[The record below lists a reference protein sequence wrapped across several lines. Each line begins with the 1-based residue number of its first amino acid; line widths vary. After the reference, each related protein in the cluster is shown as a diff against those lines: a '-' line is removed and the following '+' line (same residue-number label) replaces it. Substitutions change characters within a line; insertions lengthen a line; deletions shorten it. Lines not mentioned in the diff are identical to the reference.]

1 MRLAAFP
8 PRHVSMYGMDS
19 TAAIREFLEARFHAS
34 LAGRAIE
41 RDTSLFASGIVDS
54 FGVLELIAF
63 LEDTFGVTIDTSR
76 HDLLEFDSIAK
87 IDGLLQ
93 GIRGGR

>member
-1 MRLAAFP
+1 
-8 PRHVSMYGMDS
+8 MDS
-19 TAAIREFLEARFHAS
+19 TTAIREFLEGRFQSS

-63 LEDTFGVTIDTSR
+63 LEDTFGVTIDTTR
-76 HDLLEFDSIAK
+76 HDLPEFDSIAK
-87 IDGLLQ
+87 IESLLDRT
-93 GIRGGR
+93 RGVR

>member
-1 MRLAAFP
+1 
-8 PRHVSMYGMDS
+8 MYGMDS
-19 TAAIREFLEARFHAS
+19 TPAIREFLQQRFHAT
-34 LAGRAIE
+34 LAGRPLD

-63 LEDTFGVTIDTSR
+63 LEDTYGVTIDTAR

-87 IDGLLQ
+87 IETLL
-93 GIRGGR
+93 GRLREA